1 MTRRRVTPSRQTTL
15 GRPPTAVDA
24 VAERYL
30 ETFARLDPCAATEM
44 GIIGH
49 GREYE
54 EEITDYSPEGVAARA
69 DAAREAL
76 RELAGV
82 DPADDVDEVTIA
94 AMRERLGILVEI
106 HDAGLDVGELN
117 VIASPLQSMR
127 DVFDLMPM
135 ETDDDWAVIGRRLS
149 QVPDRVAGYADAL
162 RAAVAKGH
170 PPPVRQVARGIDQS
184 TSIQHLFVDM
194 VARADPKSSALQSH
208 LQQQAANAA
217 HAYRE
222 LGRVLGDEIAPY
234 SGQEDAVGRDA
245 YRLWSR
251 SFLGATVDLDETY
264 DWGLALLEGIVAE
277 QEALAQQLYPG
288 VSVAE
293 ALRRLDGEERYVV
306 HGVDAL
312 QAWMQDLSDRAVDSL
327 ADTHFDIAEPLRR
340 LECRIAPTH
349 TGGIYYTGP
358 SEDFSRPG
366 RMWWS
371 VPHGVE
377 AFRTWQETT
386 TVFHEGVP
394 GHHLQ
399 IGRAVVLADRLNRWR
414 RLGCWVSG
422 HGEGW
427 ALYAERLMA
436 ELGWLDDPGNRLG
449 MLDAQRFRAAR
460 VVIDI
465 GVHCGMTAP
474 DGGVWDAERAWTFL
488 VAHSAM
494 NEENLQFELDRY
506 LGWPGQAPSY
516 AIGQRIWE
524 QLRDETLGRGVS
536 LKDFHSRALDLGGL
550 PLDVLTSALSRSPA
564 NP

>member
-1 MTRRRVTPSRQTTL
+1 LARPTT
-15 GRPPTAVDA
+15 AADA

-30 ETFARLDPCAATEM
+30 KTFAQLDPCAATEM
-44 GIIGH
+44 GIAG
-49 GREYE
+49 YDDD
-54 EEITDYSPEGVAARA
+54 ITDYSPDGFAARA
-69 DAAREAL
+69 EAARQAL
-76 RELAGV
+76 RELDNVEA
-82 DPADDVDEVTIA
+82 ADHADEVTIA
-94 AMRERLGILVEI
+94 ALRERLGIAVEI

-117 VIASPLQSMR
+117 VIASPLQTMR
-127 DVFDLMPM
+127 DVFDLMA
-135 ETDDDWAVIGRRLS
+135 TDTDEDWALIGRRLS
-149 QVPDRVAGYADAL
+149 RLPDRVAGYAGAL
-162 RAAVAKGH
+162 RAAVANGQ
-170 PPPVRQVARGIDQS
+170 PPAVRQVARGIEQS
-184 TSIQHLFVDM
+184 AIIQHLLVDM
-194 VARADPKSSALQSH
+194 VANGVPESAALH
-208 LQQQAANAA
+208 DDLQQQAANAA

-222 LGRVLGDEIAPY
+222 LGRILGDEIAPHAR
-234 SGQEDAVGRDA
+234 QEDAAGRDT
-245 YRLWSR
+245 YQLWSR

-264 DWGLALLEGIVAE
+264 QWGLTQLKSIVAE

-288 VSVAE
+288 ASVAD

-306 HGVDAL
+306 HGVEAL
-312 QAWMQDLSDRAVDSL
+312 QAWMQDLSDRAVASL

-358 SEDFSRPG
+358 SEDLSRPG

-371 VPHGVE
+371 VPHGIDT
-377 AFRTWQETT
+377 FHTWQETT

-399 IGRAVVLADRLNRWR
+399 IGHAVVLADQLNRWR

-436 ELGWLDDPGNRLG
+436 ELGWLDDPGNRIG

-465 GVHCGMTAP
+465 GVHCQMTAP
-474 DGGVWDAERAWTFL
+474 DGAIWDAEKAWAFL
-488 VAHSAM
+488 MSHSAM
-494 NEENLQFELDRY
+494 TEEHLQFELDRY

-516 AIGQRIWE
+516 AIGQRIWR
-524 QLRDETLGRGVS
+524 QLRDQIVARGVS
-536 LKDFHSRALDLGGL
+536 LKEFHSRALDLGGL
-550 PLDVLTSALSRSPA
+550 PLDVLKSALSGDLATS
-564 NP
+564 